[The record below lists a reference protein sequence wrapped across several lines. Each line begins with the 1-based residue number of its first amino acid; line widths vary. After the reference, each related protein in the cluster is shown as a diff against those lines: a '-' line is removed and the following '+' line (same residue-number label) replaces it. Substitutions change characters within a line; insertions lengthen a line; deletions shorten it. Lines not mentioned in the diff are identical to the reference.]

1 MKKALSF
8 GWLFLRSPS
17 KAAAACA
24 GDRALRDALAV
35 YGLTLLAAAAFQYL
49 KPYDFPDAN
58 AAVPAGPQGL
68 FFWLKVMLWQP
79 VLMAFLIGFTG
90 AALQWMKDGWLPL
103 KVFTAFF
110 WTAIPA
116 ILMVVYL
123 PKAEAGAVVLTKL
136 QFRILFALWS
146 AGSLYAMSKV
156 PPGFWRPLA
165 SLLLVMNAV
174 QLATYF
180 PETIVTVMRWE
191 AGYKGVVG
199 FAGFWMLGAGALG
212 LKHLAPGR
220 PLPRAVLPLLFA
232 LVLQIEVVFAAFMLD
247 WLPVETLKA
256 LLYG

>member
-8 GWLFLRSPS
+8 GWLFLRSPA

-49 KPYDFPDAN
+49 KPYDFPDAA
-58 AAVPAGPQGL
+58 AAVPAGAQGL
-68 FFWLKVMLWQP
+68 LFWLKVMLWQP
-79 VLMAFLIGFTG
+79 VLMAFLVGFTG
-90 AALQWMKDGWLPL
+90 ALLQWMKDGWLPV
-103 KVFTAFF
+103 KVVTAFF
-110 WTAIPA
+110 WAAIPA
-116 ILMVVYL
+116 ILMVAYL
-123 PKAEAGAVVLTKL
+123 PKESGPSLISKL

-156 PPGFWRPLA
+156 PRGFWRPLA

-174 QLATYF
+174 QLVTYF
-180 PETIVTVMRWE
+180 PETIVTIMRWE
-191 AGYKGVVG
+191 PGYKAVVG
-199 FAGFWMLGAGALG
+199 IAGFWMLGAGALG

>member
-1 MKKALSF
+1 MKKALQF

-24 GDRALRDALAV
+24 ENRALRDALAV
-35 YGLTLLAAAAFQYL
+35 YGVTLLAAAAFQYL
-49 KPYDFPDAN
+49 KPFDFPDAN
-58 AAVPAGPQGL
+58 AAVPAGPQGFL
-68 FFWLKVMLWQP
+68 FWLKVMLWQP

-90 AALQWMKDGWLPL
+90 ALLQWMKDGWLPL

-110 WTAIPA
+110 WAAIPA

-123 PKAEAGAVVLTKL
+123 PKESGPSLLTKL

-146 AGSLYAMSKV
+146 AGSLYAMSTV
-156 PPGFWRPLA
+156 PRGFWRPLA

-174 QLATYF
+174 QLVTYL
-180 PETIVTVMRWE
+180 PETIVTIMRWE

-199 FAGFWMLGAGALG
+199 IAGFWMLGAGALG
-212 LKHLAPGR
+212 LRHLAPGR